1 MVLNAWN
8 PNVAYPLFLLF
19 VLLAWVFAT
28 GHPRALIGIAL
39 VGSVLVQAHIG
50 YLPLVAAASAAAL
63 AFCLTHAGAGWS
75 RWRRPVAWSAL
86 GLVVLWLPPVI
97 NEFVHPSNL
106 RALAH
111 SLTDV
116 RRAIARNPVGGRI
129 LAEEFELPP
138 PWLGGH
144 HRLEG
149 FGNTVV
155 GGVAVVAG
163 GSRAVVARRRG
174 RDLLPPP
181 RDRSSCWLDGDA
193 HRRRLRRAGVGH
205 R

>member
-28 GHPRALIGIAL
+28 GHPRALVGIAL
-39 VGSVLVQAHIG
+39 VGSVLVQAHVG
-50 YLPLVAAASAAAL
+50 YLPLVAATSVAAL

-106 RALAH
+106 RALAD
-111 SLTDV
+111 SLTASGEPSLGT
-116 RRAIARNPVGGRI
+116 RSAARI
-129 LAEEFELPP
+129 LGEEFELPP

-155 GGVAVVAG
+155 GASPWWLLVPALLLLGAAVAICF
-163 GSRAVVARRRG
+163 RRRA
-174 RDLLPPP
+174 DP
-181 RDRSSCWLDGDA
+181 SSCWP
-193 HRRRLRRAGVGH
+193 
-205 R
+205 